1 MTTAIQIHKYMQT
14 CCYMCVDLYLYLG
27 IQEQVLYV
35 HLRTSRR
42 FITNTSIKWCK
53 ENIQIIMTPFKQNHD
68 FENAVA
74 MHISE
79 ASEIIQHS
87 TKMWFFYACSYE
99 TRNSSFKF
107 QTFPLEMPCAP
118 VLVAGRETIGWTSPN
133 LPRSGVISL
142 TIGVPHL
149 RRFMRVIFSI
159 RWVMDVER

>member
-1 MTTAIQIHKYMQT
+1 MQT

-87 TKMWFFYACSYE
+87 TKM
-99 TRNSSFKF
+99 
-107 QTFPLEMPCAP
+107 
-118 VLVAGRETIGWTSPN
+118 
-133 LPRSGVISL
+133 
-142 TIGVPHL
+142 
-149 RRFMRVIFSI
+149 
-159 RWVMDVER
+159 